1 MRTIALFGAILL
13 AAAPAF
19 AQTETPVP
27 GSGTPAAPPAR
38 SATAAAPHYRAAKPA
53 TLEEQVNERIA
64 AMHQQLKI
72 TPEQQPAWDA
82 FAQTMRDNTTATEQ
96 DYRAR
101 RASVAT
107 MSAPDNMKNFA
118 QIEQARTDG
127 VQKLAASFQ
136 TLYDGMSDAQKKTAD
151 EVFRHYG
158 EQHEAH
164 HKAAS

>member
-1 MRTIALFGAILL
+1 
-13 AAAPAF
+13 
-19 AQTETPVP
+19 
-27 GSGTPAAPPAR
+27 
-38 SATAAAPHYRAAKPA
+38 
-53 TLEEQVNERIA
+53 
-64 AMHQQLKI
+64 MHQTLKI

-96 DYRAR
+96 AYKAR
-101 RASVAT
+101 RASITT

-118 QIEQARTDG
+118 QIEQARSDG
-127 VQKLAASFQ
+127 VQKLAAPFQ

-151 EVFRHYG
+151 EMFRQYG